1 MYFITLNFLLFTL
14 LLVTPSQS
22 LAQTMNQVD
31 HDFLFCESW
40 RLSVETNNAGNWSNI
55 PDHCVEYVKEY
66 MTSNRFVSDSKI
78 VVANSLKFARSV
90 NISGDGKDA
99 WVFDIAE
106 TLVTF
111 LPYYITHGFGSSKD
125 FREWTRRNKAPAL
138 QASLSLY
145 KELQQLGFSIVLLT
159 GASEPDRNQTIEFLQ
174 YAGYSNWERLIL
186 RGASDEGKSALDFK
200 SGKRKELEDEGYR
213 IHGNSGDQWSDL
225 LGYYSIATRSF
236 KLPNPMFYTA

>member
-1 MYFITLNFLLFTL
+1 MYFIILNFLLFTL

-55 PDHCVEYVKEY
+55 PDHCLEYVKEY

-78 VVANSLKFARSV
+78 VAANSLKFARSV

-111 LPYYITHGFGSSKD
+111 LPYYITHGFG
-125 FREWTRRNKAPAL
+125 
-138 QASLSLY
+138 
-145 KELQQLGFSIVLLT
+145 
-159 GASEPDRNQTIEFLQ
+159 
-174 YAGYSNWERLIL
+174 
-186 RGASDEGKSALDFK
+186 
-200 SGKRKELEDEGYR
+200 
-213 IHGNSGDQWSDL
+213 
-225 LGYYSIATRSF
+225 
-236 KLPNPMFYTA
+236 